1 MFRHE
6 CTVEIRFVDI
16 DAFGHV
22 NNAHH
27 LSYVEQARVKYFND
41 LIGSNWN
48 WNTDGIILAKA
59 EVKYIRPILFADRLF
74 IRTRCARIGGKS
86 MELEYR
92 LLKYEQDRPVL
103 LAEAST
109 VVVAFDYSSK
119 ATTQVPEV
127 WKKAIIDYEETGTVQ
142 TER

>member
-27 LSYVEQARVKYFND
+27 LSYVEHARVKYFND
-41 LIGSNWN
+41 LIGWDWN
-48 WNTDGIILAKA
+48 WNSDGIILAKA
-59 EVKYIRPILFADRLF
+59 EVKYLRPILFSDRLH
-74 IRTRCARIGGKS
+74 IQTRCARIGGKS
-86 MELEYR
+86 MELEYL
-92 LLKYEQDRPVL
+92 LLKYEQGQPVM

-109 VVVAFDYSSK
+109 VVVAYDYTSK
-119 ATTQVPEV
+119 TTQQVPDV
-127 WKKAIIDYEETGTVQ
+127 WKKAIIDYEEPGSVKTTG
-142 TER
+142 